1 MAFAFLLIKR
11 YKGLESRKWLVPLFA
26 TAYAL
31 SGMLVSYQMNVI
43 FYDAMIML
51 PIVIVYLEELLD
63 GGAPLPLC
71 LCLRLDRLAP
81 ILYGLYDLH
90 FHRLVCLL
98 LCITKA
104 DGRRRLEEEN

>member
-1 MAFAFLLIKR
+1 M
-11 YKGLESRKWLVPLFA
+11 WLVPLFA

-63 GGAPLPLC
+63 GKSPYRYAFALGLTVL
-71 LCLRLDRLAP
+71 LSLH
-81 ILYGLYDLH
+81 GLYDLH
-90 FHRLVCLL
+90 FHRSVCLL
-98 LCITKA
+98 LCITKIA
-104 DGRRRLEEEN
+104 D